1 MQLDFT
7 FLQTLW
13 ESIFPEED
21 LGDIQVALGRYA
33 VALVLL
39 AALLVI
45 TKWQNIRIG
54 NKLLIG
60 TVRGTVQIILMGMI
74 LVYIFNLSDLLLMF
88 GVLTFMAIFAA
99 YTTASNLDRIPGVF
113 RVALPALIVGPIT
126 VMAVSV
132 LLGVVEPVGEFVVPM
147 GGMVIG
153 NAMTIATLV
162 IDRMWSNAQK
172 QRCLIETALAL
183 GASPFQA
190 VEATIRESIESGL
203 LPNLNRYASLGIVSI
218 PGLMSGMIIGG
229 TNPVVAALL
238 QVVIFIMIFLSAVI
252 VGLVISRIFLKQMFN
267 NRLQLTVPTGNSS

>member
-7 FLQTLW
+7 FIQTFW
-13 ESIFPEED
+13 DSIPGE
-21 LGDIQVALGRYA
+21 IQIALGRYV
-33 VALVLL
+33 VALILL
-39 AALLVI
+39 AALLII

-54 NKLLIG
+54 NKLLVG
-60 TVRGTVQIILMGMI
+60 TVRGTIQIILMGMI
-74 LVYIFNLSDLLLMF
+74 LIYIFNLSNVLLLF

-99 YTTASNLDRIPGVF
+99 HTTASNLKRIPGVF
-113 RVALPALIVGPIT
+113 KASLPAILLGPLL

-132 LLGVVEPVGEFVVPM
+132 MLGVVEPVGEFVIPM

-153 NAMTIATLV
+153 NSMTISSLV

-172 QRCLIETALAL
+172 QRSLIETALAL

-190 VEATIRESIESGL
+190 VEETIRESIESGL

-229 TNPVVAALL
+229 ANPVVAALL

-252 VGLVISRIFLKQMFN
+252 VGLVISRIFLKGMFN
-267 NRLQLTVPTGNSS
+267 ERLQLTVPPPNSK